1 MSDIKIVECPR
12 DAWQGFSKQIP
23 PAEKAL
29 YLRLL
34 IEAGFSHLDAVS
46 FVSPR
51 AVPQMADSEEM
62 LQLLGPT
69 LLGST
74 RGVEIIGIVMNEK
87 GALRAQATEA
97 VTTLGFPY
105 SLSPTFGMRNQR
117 QTPAEALA
125 ELRRIL
131 AVGLNVTVYLSMAF
145 GNPYGDPWSHEQVVA
160 AAKQIEAMG
169 VTSIS
174 LADTVG
180 IADAA
185 RISGVCGLVTT
196 EFPNL
201 EIGAHLHGIPAETP
215 GKVRS
220 AVAAGCRRL
229 DSVIGGFGGCP
240 FAQDERIGNLDTI
253 TVLETLGQGTGHLN
267 GLRSRAA
274 TLAAFAS

>member
-12 DAWQGFSKQIP
+12 DAWQGFSKLIP

-74 RGVEIIGIVMNEK
+74 RGGEIIGIVMNEK

-117 QTPAEALA
+117 QTPAESLA

-145 GNPYGDPWSHEQVVA
+145 GNPYGDPWSPDQVVT

-185 RISGVCGLVTT
+185 RISSVCGLVTA
-196 EFPNL
+196 EFPKL
-201 EIGAHLHGIPAETP
+201 EIGAHLHGIPAQTA
-215 GKVRS
+215 GKVRA

-240 FAQDERIGNLDTI
+240 FAQDERMGNLDTI

-267 GLRSRAA
+267 HLRSRAA

>member
-145 GNPYGDPWSHEQVVA
+145 GNPYGDAWSPEQVVA

-185 RISGVCGLVTT
+185 RISSVCGLVTT
-196 EFPNL
+196 EFPKL
-201 EIGAHLHGIPAETP
+201 EIGAHLHGIPAQTAV
-215 GKVRS
+215 KVRA

-253 TVLETLGQGTGHLN
+253 TVLETLGQGTTHLN
-267 GLRSRAA
+267 HLSSRAA
-274 TLAAFAS
+274 ALAASAS

>member
-12 DAWQGFSKQIP
+12 DAWQGFAKQIP
-23 PAEKAL
+23 PVEKAL

-51 AVPQMADSEEM
+51 AVPQMADSEEV
-62 LQLLGPT
+62 LKLLGPT
-69 LLGST
+69 P
-74 RGVEIIGIVMNEK
+74 GVEIIGIVMDEK

-97 VTTLGFPY
+97 VTTVGFPY

-117 QTPAEALA
+117 QTSDESLA
-125 ELRRIL
+125 ELRRII

-145 GNPYGDPWSHEQVVA
+145 GNPYGDPWSLDAVLA
-160 AAKQIEAMG
+160 AASEIAQLGIR
-169 VTSIS
+169 SIS

-185 RISGVCGLVTT
+185 AIREVCNSVTSHL
-196 EFPNL
+196 PGL
-201 EIGAHLHGIPAETP
+201 EIGAHLHGLSGDTAT
-215 GKVRS
+215 KVQ
-220 AVAAGCRRL
+220 AAIDSGCRRL

-240 FAQDERIGNLDTI
+240 FAQDHRIGNLDTLE
-253 TVLETLGQGTGHLN
+253 VLASLGQGVTHLVE
-267 GLRSRAA
+267 LRQASAS
-274 TLAAFAS
+274 LAQQYA

>member
-12 DAWQGFSKQIP
+12 DAWQGFSKLIP

-74 RGVEIIGIVMNEK
+74 RGGEIIGIVMNEK

-117 QTPAEALA
+117 QTPAESLA

-145 GNPYGDPWSHEQVVA
+145 GNPYGDPWSPDQVVT

-185 RISGVCGLVTT
+185 RISSVCGLVTT
-196 EFPNL
+196 EFPKL
-201 EIGAHLHGIPAETP
+201 EIGAHLHGIPAETA
-215 GKVRS
+215 GKVRA

-267 GLRSRAA
+267 HLRSRAA

>member
-12 DAWQGFSKQIP
+12 DAWQGFSKLIP

-34 IEAGFSHLDAVS
+34 VEAGFSHLDAVS

-51 AVPQMADSEEM
+51 AVPQMADSEEV

-69 LLGST
+69 S
-74 RGVEIIGIVMNEK
+74 GVEIIGIVMNEK

-117 QTPAEALA
+117 QTPAESLA
-125 ELRRIL
+125 ELGRIL
-131 AVGLNVTVYLSMAF
+131 AVGFNVTVYLSMAF
-145 GNPYGDPWSHEQVVA
+145 GNPYGDAWSPEQVVA

-185 RISGVCGLVTT
+185 RISSVCGLVTT
-196 EFPNL
+196 EFPKL
-201 EIGAHLHGIPAETP
+201 EIGAHLHGIPAQTA
-215 GKVRS
+215 GKVRA

-240 FAQDERIGNLDTI
+240 FAQDERMGNLDTI

-274 TLAAFAS
+274 TLAAVAS

>member
-12 DAWQGFSKQIP
+12 DAWQGFSKLIP

-51 AVPQMADSEEM
+51 AVPQMADSEEV

-74 RGVEIIGIVMNEK
+74 RGGEIIGIVMNEK
-87 GALRAQATEA
+87 GALRAQATAA

-117 QTPAEALA
+117 QTPAESLA

-145 GNPYGDPWSHEQVVA
+145 GNPYGDPWSPDQVVT

-185 RISGVCGLVTT
+185 RISSVCGLVTT
-196 EFPNL
+196 EFPKL
-201 EIGAHLHGIPAETP
+201 EIGAHLHGIPAETA
-215 GKVRS
+215 GKVRA

-267 GLRSRAA
+267 HLRSRAA

>member
-12 DAWQGFSKQIP
+12 DAWQGFPKLIP

-34 IEAGFSHLDAVS
+34 VEAGFSHLDAVS

-51 AVPQMADSEEM
+51 AVPQMADSEEV

-69 LLGST
+69 P
-74 RGVEIIGIVMNEK
+74 GVEIIGIVMNEK
-87 GALRAQATEA
+87 GALRARATEA

-117 QTPAEALA
+117 QTPAESLA
-125 ELRRIL
+125 ELGRIL

-145 GNPYGDPWSHEQVVA
+145 GNPYGDPWSPDQVVA

-267 GLRSRAA
+267 HLSSRAA
-274 TLAAFAS
+274 ALAASAS